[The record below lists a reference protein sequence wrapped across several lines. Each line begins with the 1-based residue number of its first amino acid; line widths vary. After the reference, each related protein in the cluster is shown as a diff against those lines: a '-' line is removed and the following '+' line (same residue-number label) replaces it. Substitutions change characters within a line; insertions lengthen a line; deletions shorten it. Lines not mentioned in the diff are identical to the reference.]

1 MRLGKCAHEGEV
13 GELLRGGQWPVGCS
27 TELRDHVAGCGRC
40 SEVVMVRTAM
50 QGLRTGD
57 MAAARLEAPG
67 VIWWRAQLRRRNAAL
82 VQVTRP
88 LRAAQMFALA
98 VVVSFAAGF
107 AVSEMRHSSGWMA
120 RVFEIENSLSLASL
134 QSGWGLLVVVST
146 VVGVGL
152 VGAVAFFVASER
164 G

>member
-1 MRLGKCAHEGEV
+1 MRFRACSHEKEV
-13 GELLRGGQWPVGCS
+13 GELLRGGQWPAGCGG
-27 TELRDHVAGCGRC
+27 ELRAHVAGCGKC
-40 SEVVMVRTAM
+40 SELVLLRTAM
-50 QGLRTGD
+50 QGLRAED

-82 VQVTRP
+82 VQVARP
-88 LRAAQMFALA
+88 LKAAQMFAMA

-107 AVSEMRHSSGWMA
+107 GVSELRHSSEWMA
-120 RVFEIENSLSLASL
+120 RL
-134 QSGWGLLVVVST
+134 QAISWGTVLSGWGLVIAVMG

-152 VGAVAFFVASER
+152 LGAVAVYLASDR